1 MNDVSLREYVDVQLA
16 AIRELVNQA
25 RVSDK
30 EAIAIALTASQKAVD
45 KAEDAQDAR
54 LALLNEFRGQMADQ
68 ARSYLRTDE
77 ASLRFGNI
85 EVGISSL
92 NNRLATIEGRF
103 LAVATVGVFVSIG
116 AAVYAVLR

>member
-30 EAIAIALTASQKAVD
+30 EAIAIALSASEKALD
-45 KAEDAQDAR
+45 KAESAQDAR
-54 LALLNEFRGQMADQ
+54 LALLNEFRGQAADQ
-68 ARSYLRTDE
+68 ARAYMRADE
-77 ASLRFGNI
+77 ASVRFANI
-85 EVGISSL
+85 ETVQSSL